1 MKSDLNVI
9 ALQVPMEWE
18 EVALNRNFIDT
29 QLQGLISQSDVI
41 LLPEMFTSGFT
52 MKPEAVAETMQGE
65 TIQWMKKWAKKLNS
79 ALGGSLV
86 IEENEKFYNRFI
98 FITPEGELSYY
109 DKRHPFTLAGE
120 HLVYNTGTNDGLI
133 TYKGWKICLR
143 ICYDLRFP
151 VWSRNTQYYDIL
163 IYVANWPR
171 PRINAWDILLQARA
185 IENMSSVIGVNR
197 IGDDKKGNVYPGHT
211 AVYDCQGK
219 CISTQKNSDESEVT
233 AKLNYLEQ
241 QELRKQLHF
250 LEDQDSF
257 DLC

>member
-98 FITPEGELSYY
+98 FIIF
-109 DKRHPFTLAGE
+109 FT
-120 HLVYNTGTNDGLI
+120 
-133 TYKGWKICLR
+133 
-143 ICYDLRFP
+143 
-151 VWSRNTQYYDIL
+151 
-163 IYVANWPR
+163 
-171 PRINAWDILLQARA
+171 
-185 IENMSSVIGVNR
+185 
-197 IGDDKKGNVYPGHT
+197 
-211 AVYDCQGK
+211 
-219 CISTQKNSDESEVT
+219 
-233 AKLNYLEQ
+233 
-241 QELRKQLHF
+241 
-250 LEDQDSF
+250 
-257 DLC
+257 